1 MRILVATVLL
11 ALVPAVHG
19 ATIGAMPPAGAVGF
33 NAGSSA
39 ITLIDLSRPATE
51 VASLTTATVRWSFG
65 PPAGCQAA
73 FKIKFLR
80 PTNVNTAYN
89 VVAERGPFN
98 SANGTNV
105 VTLTPAVSVQ
115 PGDVIAITQLN
126 AFTACGGV
134 IFSFARGEG
143 VTYTTSESDPP
154 LSSAVA
160 DTGLGR
166 EFILNARASTSAD
179 VIEGYLPGVGSTQG
193 GFGSN
198 FKTGMQLTNAEN
210 ATITGRLVFHPAGAS
225 ANAAD
230 PFLAFSIPP
239 GATIA
244 YADVVAA
251 MGRTGQGS
259 IDIVTTNSYPP
270 IVTTRVFN
278 DAGTA
283 GTSGITL
290 EVQTVYD
297 ALRRSHFGEIT
308 TPADTT
314 NLRFNIGVLTLGEG
328 ATINIS
334 LRDPDGT
341 DGGVFLTRTYPPNYF
356 EQRSAADFIG
366 RTSLPANSVIT
377 VSIAA
382 GSAILYGA
390 TTDNRTND
398 PNVKFFTRY

>member
-1 MRILVATVLL
+1 MRILILVLL
-11 ALVPAVHG
+11 LVFVPAAHG
-19 ATIGAMPPAGAVGF
+19 ATVGAMPPAGAVGF
-33 NAGSSA
+33 SAGNSA

-51 VASLTTATVRWSFG
+51 AASLTTATVRWSFG
-65 PPAGCQAA
+65 PAPGCAAA

-80 PTNVNTAYN
+80 PSNVSPAYN
-89 VVAERGPFN
+89 VFAERGPFN
-98 SANGTNV
+98 AANGTNV

-126 AFTACGGV
+126 PFTTCGGV
-134 IFSFARGEG
+134 IFSFASGEG
-143 VTYTTSESDPP
+143 VTYTTSNSDPP

-160 DTGLGR
+160 DSGLGR
-166 EFILNARASTSAD
+166 EYILNARASTSAD

-198 FKTGMQLTNAEN
+198 FKTGMQLSNAEN
-210 ATITGRLVFHPAGAS
+210 ATITGRLVFHPAGAPAS
-225 ANAAD
+225 PAD

-239 GATIA
+239 GATVA

-290 EVQTVYD
+290 DVQTVYD
-297 ALRRSHFGEIT
+297 ALRRNHFGEIT
-308 TPADTT
+308 TPADVT

-328 ATINIS
+328 ATINITA
-334 LRDPDGT
+334 RDQNGSDLS
-341 DGGVFLTRTYPPNYF
+341 VSLTRTYPPNYF

-366 RTSLPANSVIT
+366 RTSLPANAVIN